1 MKKLALAVT
10 VALSLSAQAQIIIY
24 QQQQIVSPYQGPLVT
39 NPCGPECWAAKKYGP
54 QYTHINQVPPEVRA
68 RVDNPGT
75 TMISVIRPIVVPTAP
90 ASQPLPGQS
99 WEDQQRM
106 QQMSR

>member
-1 MKKLALAVT
+1 MKKLALVFAVL
-10 VALSLSAQAQIIIY
+10 AGSAQAQIIIY
-24 QQQQIVSPYQGPLVT
+24 QQQQIVSPYQGPLVN

-54 QYTHINQVPPEVRA
+54 QYTHINQVPQHIRD
-68 RVDNPGT
+68 RVDNPST
-75 TMISVIRPIVVPTAP
+75 TVISVVRPVVIPTAP

>member
-24 QQQQIVSPYQGPLVT
+24 QQQQIVSPYQGPLVN

-75 TMISVIRPIVVPTAP
+75 TMISVTRPVIVPTVP
-90 ASQPLPGQS
+90 NSQPLPGQS

>member
-1 MKKLALAVT
+1 MKKLALVFAVL
-10 VALSLSAQAQIIIY
+10 AGSAQAQIIIY
-24 QQQQIVSPYQGPLVT
+24 QQQQIVSPYQGPLVN

-54 QYTHINQVPPEVRA
+54 QYTHINQVPQHIRD

-75 TMISVIRPIVVPTAP
+75 TVISVVRPVVIPTAP

>member
-1 MKKLALAVT
+1 MKKLALTVT

-54 QYTHINQVPPEVRA
+54 QYTHINQVPLEVRA
-68 RVDNPGT
+68 RVDNPGI
-75 TMISVIRPIVVPTAP
+75 TMINVIRPVVIPTVP
-90 ASQPLPGQS
+90 NSQPLPGQT

-106 QQMSR
+106 QQLSK